1 MIIFINGSINSG
13 KSTVAKLLA
22 ERIKDTAVV
31 EVDRFHEF
39 IPWMPV
45 AESVLINLE
54 NAVLVIRN
62 FYKRGFNV
70 IVPYPLSKRN
80 YEYLMEELKDIAENI
95 SIFTLNP
102 ELEEVL
108 KNRGKREL
116 TESEKERIKYHY
128 SIGIN
133 KPTFGKIINNTKQ
146 TPEETVEKITDLIDV
161 DNKN

>member
-1 MIIFINGSINSG
+1 MIIFINGSINAG

-22 ERIKDTAVV
+22 EKIKDTAVV

-39 IPWMPV
+39 IPWMPI

-108 KNRGKREL
+108 KNRGAREL
-116 TESEKERIKYHY
+116 TEAEKERIKYHY
-128 SIGIN
+128 SVGIN
-133 KPTFGKIINNTKQ
+133 KPAFGTVINNTKQ
-146 TPEETVEKITDLIDV
+146 TPGETAEDILSFMNS

>member
-22 ERIKDTAVV
+22 EKIKDTAVV

-108 KNRGKREL
+108 KNRGSREL
-116 TESEKERIKYHY
+116 TEAEKERIKYHY
-128 SIGIN
+128 SMGIN
-133 KPTFGKIINNTKQ
+133 NPTFGKVINNTKQ
-146 TPEETVEKITDLIDV
+146 TPEETAENISSLMDSDS
-161 DNKN
+161 KN

>member
-22 ERIKDTAVV
+22 EKIKDTAVV

-108 KNRGKREL
+108 KNRGNREL
-116 TESEKERIKYHY
+116 TEAEKERIKHHY

-133 KPTFGKIINNTKQ
+133 NPAFGKVINNTKQ
-146 TPEETVEKITDLIDV
+146 TPEETVENISKLMDL

>member
-1 MIIFINGSINSG
+1 MIIFINGSINAG

-22 ERIKDTAVV
+22 EKIKDTAVV

-116 TESEKERIKYHY
+116 TEAEKERIKYHY
-128 SIGIN
+128 SMGIN
-133 KPTFGKIINNTKQ
+133 NPVFGKVINNTKQ
-146 TPEETVEKITDLIDV
+146 TPEETVLDILEKI
-161 DNKN
+161 NNH

>member
-1 MIIFINGSINSG
+1 MIIFINGSINAG
-13 KSTVAKLLA
+13 KSTVAKLLS
-22 ERIKDTAVV
+22 EKMKNTAVV

-54 NAVLVIRN
+54 NAVLVIKN

-70 IVPYPLSKRN
+70 IVPYPLSKTN
-80 YEYLMEELKDIAENI
+80 YDYLMEELKDIAPDI

-102 ELEEVL
+102 EIEEVL
-108 KNRGKREL
+108 KSRGERKL
-116 TESEKERIKYHY
+116 TEAEKEKIKYHY

-133 KPTFGKIINNTKQ
+133 NPAFGKVINNTDQ
-146 TPEETVEKITDLIDV
+146 APAETVESILSLME
-161 DNKN
+161 NKN